1 MCCED
6 DKSLSLSLLEGAALD
21 KWHCACRIQ
30 YTFNSLTQAF
40 LPPEGEALE
49 ITWLD
54 PRYFENMHRILR
66 MARVDKYLCE
76 HTLWEL
82 PVSAGRGKQP
92 LDEFLECF
100 IILLSFCCKL

>member
-40 LPPEGEALE
+40 LPPEWESLE
-49 ITWLD
+49 IIWS
-54 PRYFENMHRILR
+54 FENMHRILR
-66 MARVDKYLCE
+66 MARV
-76 HTLWEL
+76 
-82 PVSAGRGKQP
+82 V
-92 LDEFLECF
+92 DEWD
-100 IILLSFCCKL
+100 LS